1 MKNMLTTGLVIIG
14 FVIAISL
21 IGAYF
26 ISYNSA
32 SIGNGNKI
40 AVINLDGPI
49 QMSPEG
55 SSFIS
60 GEGTTSGEFIS
71 QINRAVEDNSVKAIV
86 IDVNSPGGSVVASE
100 EMSSAVK
107 KAENKKPVVAWLGE
121 IAASGGY
128 FVASASNYIVADPAT
143 ITGSIGVISIFP
155 EYSKLFKKIGL
166 NMTVIKAGKYKDF
179 STGFRPF
186 TGEERAMM
194 QRIVNETYN
203 LFIKDV
209 SQNRNLSESYV
220 RSIAGG
226 RVYSGTDAVKLRL
239 ADKTGSFEYAVKKA
253 AELGGIKGKP
263 QIVTYRKK
271 PGLLRDILGSSFEN
285 FGYGFAKGMIG
296 TGIFMTEGKLKF

>member
-32 SIGNGNKI
+32 SIGNSNKI

-60 GEGTTSGEFIS
+60 GGGTTSGEFIS

-100 EMSSAVK
+100 AMSFAVK
-107 KAENKKPVVAWLGE
+107 RAEKKKPVVAWLGE

-179 STGFRPF
+179 STGFKPF

-263 QIVTYRKK
+263 QIVTYMKK

-296 TGIFMTEGKLKF
+296 TDIFMTEGKLKF